1 MTGFHESSAWWLLL
15 LLAVPLALLPLVHP
29 RSRATIG
36 FPSAPALRAA
46 GTTAVARTWWL
57 PTVLRGL
64 ALALL
69 AVCIA
74 RPIKANEQT
83 RVFVEGVAMELV
95 VDRSSS
101 MLAMDFQKDGKRADR
116 LTALKDVVERFILG
130 GDGLAGRPGDLVGL
144 IAFARYADSV
154 CPLTLDH
161 DYLVQVLKDTDVAGT
176 RAEDGTAIGEAV
188 ALAAERLRDATERGG
203 DLPKPKSKVIV
214 LLTDGENNAGDI
226 DPMTA
231 AEVCRTS
238 GITLYAVGMGTI
250 GEAPYPMQGP
260 FGRTQLVPVPVR
272 IDEKLL
278 KEMAAKTGGQYFRAT
293 DSRSLEQIYETI
305 DRLEKTTT
313 EQRRYLQFRDLAV
326 EGTDVAGMRLPPL
339 LLVAFALVALELLL
353 AQTRWRTLP

>member
-1 MTGFHESSAWWLLL
+1 
-15 LLAVPLALLPLVHP
+15 
-29 RSRATIG
+29 
-36 FPSAPALRAA
+36 
-46 GTTAVARTWWL
+46 
-57 PTVLRGL
+57 
-64 ALALL
+64 
-69 AVCIA
+69 
-74 RPIKANEQT
+74 
-83 RVFVEGVAMELV
+83 MEIV

-101 MLAMDFQKDGKRADR
+101 MLAMDFQKDGRRADR
-116 LTALKDVVERFILG
+116 LTALKDVAGRFVLG
-130 GDGLAGRPGDLVGL
+130 GDGLAGRPGDLIGL
-144 IAFARYADSV
+144 VVFSRFADST

-161 DYLVQVLKDTDVAGT
+161 DYLVQVLQGTDVAGT

-214 LLTDGENNAGDI
+214 LLTDGENNAGEI
-226 DPMTA
+226 DPVTA
-231 AEVCRTS
+231 AEVCRTN
-238 GITLYAVGMGTI
+238 GITLYAIGMGTI

-260 FGRTQLVPVPVR
+260 FGGTQLVPVPVR

-293 DSRSLEQIYETI
+293 DSGSLAQIYETI

-326 EGTDVAGMRLPPL
+326 EGTDLAGVRVPPL
-339 LLVAFALVALELLL
+339 LLVAFALAALELLL

>member
-15 LLAVPLALLPLVHP
+15 LLAVPLALLPLLRP

-36 FPSAPALRAA
+36 YPSAPALRAA
-46 GTTAVARTWWL
+46 GGTPVSRTWWL
-57 PTVLRGL
+57 PAALRAA
-64 ALALL
+64 ALAVL

-83 RVFVEGVAMELV
+83 RVFVEGVAMEIV

-101 MLAMDFQKDGKRADR
+101 MLAMDFQKDGRRADR
-116 LTALKDVVERFILG
+116 LTALKDVAGRFILG
-130 GDGLAGRPGDLVGL
+130 GDGLAGRPGDLIGL

-161 DYLVQVLKDTDVAGT
+161 DYLVQVLEGTDVAGT

-188 ALAAERLRDATERGG
+188 ALAAERLREATDRGS
-203 DLPKPKSKVIV
+203 DLPKPKSKAIV

-231 AEVCRTS
+231 AEICRTN
-238 GITLYAVGMGTI
+238 GITLYAVGMGTV
-250 GEAPYPMQGP
+250 GEAPYPMQTP
-260 FGRTQLVPVPVR
+260 FGGTQLVPVPVR
-272 IDEKLL
+272 IDERLL

-293 DSRSLEQIYETI
+293 DTRSLAQIYETI

-326 EGTDVAGMRLPPL
+326 EGTEIAGIRVP
-339 LLVAFALVALELLL
+339 ALLL
-353 AQTRWRTLP
+353 AAFVLLAADLVLSHTRWRTLP